1 MMRRTRGWLLA
12 AGLAMACGELA
23 AQTPLQP
30 APIQKAAPPAPR
42 PAEAPASRRKDLTC
56 MLEPSLE
63 VNLGSQVD
71 GVIARL
77 EVDRGAVVSKGQVLV
92 RLNAGVEAASVE
104 LARGKAAFAA
114 RKAERNEE
122 LYKKELISLQEKD
135 QLETEHR
142 LAQLDLREKQ
152 EMLRLRTITS
162 PINGVVVERYLSPGD
177 QIATKQIFKLAQINP
192 LHVEVVAPVD
202 LFGAVRV
209 GMSAEVSMEPLLK
222 GSHTAKVTVIDRVI
236 DAASGTFRVR
246 LELPN
251 PKNEIPAGLR
261 CKVKFPGVG

>member
-1 MMRRTRGWLLA
+1 MMACAKWW
-12 AGLAMACGELA
+12 GLAGGLALACGGA
-23 AQTPLQP
+23 VAQTTPV
-30 APIQKAAPPAPR
+30 QKAAVPVPAQKPAEPPAPR
-42 PAEAPASRRKDLTC
+42 RKELTC

-71 GVIARL
+71 GIIAKM
-77 EVDRGAVVSKGQVLV
+77 EVDRGALISKGQVLV
-92 RLNAGVEAASVE
+92 RLNASVEAASVE
-104 LARGKAAFAA
+104 LARGKTAFAA

-122 LYKKELISLQEKD
+122 LYNKQLISLQEKD

-152 EMLRLRTITS
+152 AMLSLRTITS
-162 PINGVVVERYLSPGD
+162 PISGVVVDRYLSPGD

-202 LFGAVRV
+202 LFGSVKV
-209 GMSAEVSMEPLLK
+209 GMTADVSMEPLLK
-222 GSHTAKVTVIDRVI
+222 GSHAAKVTVIDRVI

-251 PKNEIPAGLR
+251 PKNEIPSGLR